1 MVERKAYISTD
12 HSRVQGKQIIR
23 WQEARDL
30 LTRMNRRQRRW
41 SCAEIMAEFAE
52 LLTFSPLSAVKAGS
66 TFFQVQN

>member
-30 LTRMNRRQRRW
+30 LTRMNWRQGRW
-41 SCAEIMAEFAE
+41 FCAEIMAEFAE
-52 LLTFSPLSAVKAGS
+52 LLTFSPVVEIVTGGGEGL
-66 TFFQVQN
+66 